1 MLIVIP
7 GALPA
12 LPVAAELA
20 KLLPER
26 APTLHS
32 WLQAGAARPAAF
44 DARAH
49 GCTAFES
56 WQLNRAG
63 YTAEPG
69 LLQGAGLGPLLAAGQ
84 APAGDPAAGD
94 PAAGG
99 PAAAGA
105 AAGAPAAGAPA
116 AGGPVW
122 LAELVHLALGADQAN
137 LLDPDQMD
145 LRPEETAA
153 LLDTARSLFD
163 CTGFTVQALSPQRW
177 RLTLPDGLRPQ
188 TASPHVVAGHRLNE
202 WWRQDADM
210 RPWRRLLNEIQMAWH
225 EHPVNDDR
233 AARGLPPVNA
243 LWLYG
248 GGRPWSIA
256 PAGPERVLTGLDA
269 PQRAGDWS
277 AWLDALAELDAQHLR
292 PLAGKQG
299 VPDTPTDLLLL
310 GDDRQVALTLK
321 PRGGLLGLLPAPKK
335 NWSAWW
341 SHPA

>member
-26 APTLHS
+26 APTLHG
-32 WLQAGAARPAAF
+32 WLQAATARSQAY
-44 DARAH
+44 DLRAH

-56 WQLNRAG
+56 WQLARAG
-63 YTAEPG
+63 YAAEPG
-69 LLQGAGLGPLLAAGQ
+69 LLRSAGLGPLLAAEQ
-84 APAGDPAAGD
+84 SSASPQE
-94 PAAGG
+94 
-99 PAAAGA
+99 
-105 AAGAPAAGAPA
+105 
-116 AGGPVW
+116 PVW
-122 LAELVHLALGADQAN
+122 LCELVHLALGADQAS
-137 LLDPDQMD
+137 LLDPALMD
-145 LRPEETAA
+145 LTESETAA
-153 LLDTARSLFD
+153 LLETARPLFD
-163 CTGFTVQALSPQRW
+163 GTGFSVEPLSPQRW
-177 RLTLPDGLRPQ
+177 RLRLPADLRPQ
-188 TASPHVVAGHRLNE
+188 TASPAAVAGKRLND
-202 WWRQDADM
+202 WWRQDAEA

-248 GGRPWSIA
+248 GGTPWTAA
-256 PAGPERVLTGLDA
+256 PASPAQVLTELDA
-269 PQRAGDWS
+269 PQRAGDWA
-277 AWLDALAELDAQHLR
+277 AWLDALAELDARHLR
-292 PLAGKQG
+292 PLAAAKGL
-299 VPDTPTDLLLL
+299 PATPIELLLL
-310 GDDRQVALTLK
+310 GDDRQAALDLK

>member
-32 WLQAGAARPAAF
+32 WLLAGAAQPSPF
-44 DARAH
+44 NARTE

-56 WQLNRAG
+56 WQLKRAG
-63 YTAEPG
+63 YQPEPG
-69 LLQGAGLGPLLAAGQ
+69 LLPGAGLGPLLAADQGADGQ
-84 APAGDPAAGD
+84 A
-94 PAAGG
+94 
-99 PAAAGA
+99 
-105 AAGAPAAGAPA
+105 
-116 AGGPVW
+116 VW

-137 LLDPDQMD
+137 LLDPGQMD

-153 LLDTARSLFD
+153 LLDTARPLFD
-163 CTGFTVQALSPQRW
+163 GTGFTVQALSPQRW

-188 TASPHVVAGHRLNE
+188 TASPQVVAGQRLNE
-202 WWRQDADM
+202 WWRQDAET

-233 AARGLPPVNA
+233 AARGLAPVNA

-248 GGRPWSIA
+248 GGTPWSVA
-256 PAGPERVLTGLDA
+256 PAGPERILTELDA
-269 PQRAGDWS
+269 PQRTGDWS
-277 AWLDALAELDAQHLR
+277 AWLDALSELDAQHLR
-292 PLAGKQG
+292 PLAGKKG
-299 VPDTPTDLLLL
+299 VPDAPTELLLL

>member
-32 WLQAGAARPAAF
+32 WLLAGAARPAAF
-44 DARAH
+44 DVRAH

-56 WQLNRAG
+56 WQLTRAG
-63 YTAEPG
+63 YTPEPG
-69 LLQGAGLGPLLAAGQ
+69 LLQGAGLGPLLATGR
-84 APAGDPAAGD
+84 APAGDA
-94 PAAGG
+94 
-99 PAAAGA
+99 
-105 AAGAPAAGAPA
+105 
-116 AGGPVW
+116 VW

-137 LLDPDQMD
+137 LLDPGQMD
-145 LRPEETAA
+145 LLPEETAA
-153 LLDTARSLFD
+153 LLDTARPLFEG
-163 CTGFTVQALSPQRW
+163 TGFAVDALSPQRW
-177 RLTLPDGLRPQ
+177 RLRLPDGLRPQ
-188 TASPHVVAGHRLNE
+188 TASPQVVAGQRLNE
-202 WWRQDADM
+202 WWRQDKET

-225 EHPVNDDR
+225 EHPVNDAR
-233 AARGLPPVNA
+233 AARGLAPVNA

-248 GGRPWSIA
+248 GGTPWPIA
-256 PAGPERVLTGLDA
+256 PAGPERVLTELDA
-269 PQRAGDWS
+269 PQRTGDWS

-292 PLAGKQG
+292 PLAGKKG
-299 VPDTPTDLLLL
+299 VPDTATELLLL
-310 GDDRQVALTLK
+310 GDDRKVALTLK

>member
-32 WLQAGAARPAAF
+32 WLLAGTARPAAF
-44 DARAH
+44 DVRAH

-56 WQLNRAG
+56 WQLTRAG
-63 YTAEPG
+63 YSPEPG

-84 APAGDPAAGD
+84 APAGDA
-94 PAAGG
+94 
-99 PAAAGA
+99 
-105 AAGAPAAGAPA
+105 
-116 AGGPVW
+116 VW

-137 LLDPDQMD
+137 LLDPGQMD
-145 LRPEETAA
+145 LLPEETAA
-153 LLDTARSLFD
+153 LLDTARPLFEG
-163 CTGFTVQALSPQRW
+163 TGFSVDSLSPQRW
-177 RLTLPDGLRPQ
+177 RLRLPDGLRPQ
-188 TASPHVVAGHRLNE
+188 TASPQVVAGQRLND
-202 WWRQDADM
+202 WWRQDTET

-225 EHPVNDDR
+225 EHPVNDAR
-233 AARGLPPVNA
+233 AARGLAPVNA

-248 GGRPWSIA
+248 GGTPWPIT

-269 PQRAGDWS
+269 PQRTGDWS

-292 PLAGKQG
+292 PLAGKKG
-299 VPDTPTDLLLL
+299 VPDTATELLLL
-310 GDDRQVALTLK
+310 GDDRKVALTLK

>member
-32 WLQAGAARPAAF
+32 WLQAGAARPQAH
-44 DARAH
+44 DVRAQ
-49 GCTAFES
+49 GCTPYEA
-56 WQLNRAG
+56 WQLARAG
-63 YTAEPG
+63 YVPEAG
-69 LLQGAGLGPLLAAGQ
+69 LPPGAGLGPLLAGTQ
-84 APAGDPAAGD
+84 TGGD
-94 PAAGG
+94 
-99 PAAAGA
+99 
-105 AAGAPAAGAPA
+105 
-116 AGGPVW
+116 GPVW
-122 LAELVHLALGADQAN
+122 LAELVHLALGTDQAA
-137 LLDPDQMD
+137 LLDPGLME
-145 LRPEETAA
+145 LRAEETAA
-153 LLDTARSLFD
+153 LLDTARPLFED
-163 CTGFTVQALSPQRW
+163 TGFEVQALSPERW
-177 RLTLPDGLRPQ
+177 RLRLPEGLRPQ
-188 TASPHVVAGHRLNE
+188 TASPLAVAGQRLND
-202 WWRQDADM
+202 WWRQDAEA

-225 EHPVNDDR
+225 EHPVNDAR

-248 GGRPWSIA
+248 GGKPWTQSQPT
-256 PAGPERVLTGLDA
+256 PAQVYSNLDA
-269 PQRAGDWS
+269 PQRAGDWA
-277 AWLDALAELDAQHLR
+277 AWLDALAALDAQHLR

-299 VPDTPTDLLLL
+299 LPAAPAELLLL
-310 GDDRQVALTLK
+310 GDNRKVALTLK

>member
-32 WLQAGAARPAAF
+32 WLLAGTARPTAF
-44 DARAH
+44 DVRGH

-56 WQLNRAG
+56 WQLRRAG
-63 YTAEPG
+63 YTPEPG
-69 LLQGAGLGPLLAAGQ
+69 LLQGAGLGPLLAAGH
-84 APAGDPAAGD
+84 APTGEA
-94 PAAGG
+94 
-99 PAAAGA
+99 
-105 AAGAPAAGAPA
+105 
-116 AGGPVW
+116 VW

-137 LLDPDQMD
+137 LLDPTQMD
-145 LRPEETAA
+145 LLPEETAA
-153 LLDTARSLFD
+153 LLDTARPLFEG
-163 CTGFTVQALSPQRW
+163 TGFSVEALSPQRW
-177 RLTLPDGLRPQ
+177 RLRLPDGLRPH
-188 TASPHVVAGHRLNE
+188 TASPLVVAGQRLNE
-202 WWRQDADM
+202 WWRQDTET

-225 EHPVNDDR
+225 EHPVNDAR
-233 AARGLPPVNA
+233 AARGVAPVNA

-248 GGRPWSIA
+248 GGTSWPIA
-256 PAGPERVLTGLDA
+256 PAGAERVLTELDT
-269 PQRAGDWS
+269 PQRTGDWS
-277 AWLDALAELDAQHLR
+277 AWLDALAKLDTQHLR
-292 PLAGKQG
+292 PLAGKKG
-299 VPDTPTDLLLL
+299 VPDTPAELLLL

>member
-26 APTLHS
+26 APTLHR
-32 WLQAGAARPAAF
+32 WLLAGAAQAAPF
-44 DARAH
+44 DVRSQ

-56 WQLNRAG
+56 WQLTRAG
-63 YTAEPG
+63 YQPEAG
-69 LLQGAGLGPLLAAGQ
+69 LLQGAGLGPLLAAGAQ
-84 APAGDPAAGD
+84 
-94 PAAGG
+94 
-99 PAAAGA
+99 AAAQPGSLPQGETHGRPHSQPNSHPQA
-105 AAGAPAAGAPA
+105 QPI
-116 AGGPVW
+116 W

-137 LLDPDQMD
+137 LLDPGQMD
-145 LRPEETAA
+145 LRPEESAA
-153 LLDTARSLFD
+153 LLDTARPLFD
-163 CTGFTVQALSPQRW
+163 GTGFTVHALSPQRW
-177 RLTLPDGLRPQ
+177 RLSLPEGLRPQ
-188 TASPHVVAGHRLNE
+188 TASPQVVAGHRLNE
-202 WWRQDADM
+202 WWRQDAET

-225 EHPVNDDR
+225 EHPVNDAR
-233 AARGLPPVNA
+233 AARGMAPVNA

-248 GGRPWSIA
+248 GGTPWPIA
-256 PAGPERVLTGLDA
+256 PAGPERVLTELDA
-269 PQRAGDWS
+269 PQRTGDWA
-277 AWLDALAELDAQHLR
+277 AWLDALSALDAQHLR

-299 VPDTPTDLLLL
+299 VPDTPTELLLL
-310 GDDRQVALTLK
+310 GDDRRVTLTLK

>member
-32 WLQAGAARPAAF
+32 WLLAGAARPSAF

-56 WQLNRAG
+56 WQLRRAG
-63 YTAEPG
+63 YAPEPG

-84 APAGDPAAGD
+84 ASEGEA
-94 PAAGG
+94 
-99 PAAAGA
+99 
-105 AAGAPAAGAPA
+105 
-116 AGGPVW
+116 VW

-137 LLDPDQMD
+137 LLDPGQMD

-153 LLDTARSLFD
+153 LLDTARPLFED
-163 CTGFTVQALSPQRW
+163 TGFAVHALSPQRW
-177 RLTLPDGLRPQ
+177 RLRLPDGLRPQ
-188 TASPHVVAGHRLNE
+188 TASPSVVAGQRLND
-202 WWRQDADM
+202 WWRQDTET

-225 EHPVNDDR
+225 EHPVNDAR
-233 AARGLPPVNA
+233 AARGVAPVNA

-248 GGRPWSIA
+248 GGAPWPIA
-256 PAGPERVLTGLDA
+256 PADPERVLTGLDA
-269 PQRAGDWS
+269 PQRTGDWS
-277 AWLDALAELDAQHLR
+277 AWLDALAELDARHLR
-292 PLAGKQG
+292 PLSGKKG
-299 VPDTPTDLLLL
+299 VPDAPTELLLL
-310 GDDRQVALTLK
+310 GDDRAVALTLK

>member
-32 WLQAGAARPAAF
+32 WLLAGAARPAAF
-44 DARAH
+44 DVRAH

-56 WQLNRAG
+56 WQLTRAG
-63 YTAEPG
+63 YTPEPG

-84 APAGDPAAGD
+84 APAGDA
-94 PAAGG
+94 
-99 PAAAGA
+99 
-105 AAGAPAAGAPA
+105 
-116 AGGPVW
+116 VW

-137 LLDPDQMD
+137 LLDPGQMD
-145 LRPEETAA
+145 LLPEETAA
-153 LLDTARSLFD
+153 LLDTARPLFEG
-163 CTGFTVQALSPQRW
+163 TGFAVDALSPQRW
-177 RLTLPDGLRPQ
+177 RLRLPDGLRPQ
-188 TASPHVVAGHRLNE
+188 TASPQVVAGQRLNE
-202 WWRQDADM
+202 WWRQDTET

-225 EHPVNDDR
+225 EHPVNDAR
-233 AARGLPPVNA
+233 AARGLAPVNA

-248 GGRPWSIA
+248 GGTPWPIA
-256 PAGPERVLTGLDA
+256 PAGPERVLTELDA
-269 PQRAGDWS
+269 PQRTGDWS

-292 PLAGKQG
+292 PLAGKKG
-299 VPDTPTDLLLL
+299 LPDTATELLLL

>member
-32 WLQAGAARPAAF
+32 WLLAGAARPAAF
-44 DARAH
+44 DVRAH

-56 WQLNRAG
+56 WQLTRAG
-63 YTAEPG
+63 YTPEPG

-84 APAGDPAAGD
+84 APAGDA
-94 PAAGG
+94 
-99 PAAAGA
+99 
-105 AAGAPAAGAPA
+105 
-116 AGGPVW
+116 VW

-137 LLDPDQMD
+137 LLDPGQMD
-145 LRPEETAA
+145 LLPEETAA
-153 LLDTARSLFD
+153 LLDTARPLFEG
-163 CTGFTVQALSPQRW
+163 TGFAVDALSPQRW
-177 RLTLPDGLRPQ
+177 RLRLPDGLRPQ
-188 TASPHVVAGHRLNE
+188 TASPQVVAGQRLNE
-202 WWRQDADM
+202 WWRQDTET

-225 EHPVNDDR
+225 EHPVNDAR
-233 AARGLPPVNA
+233 AARGLAPVNA

-248 GGRPWSIA
+248 GGTPWPIA
-256 PAGPERVLTGLDA
+256 PAGPERVLTELDA
-269 PQRAGDWS
+269 PQRTGDWS

-292 PLAGKQG
+292 PLAGKKG
-299 VPDTPTDLLLL
+299 VPDTATELLLL
-310 GDDRQVALTLK
+310 GDDRKVALTLK

>member
-32 WLQAGAARPAAF
+32 WLLAGAARPAAF
-44 DARAH
+44 DVRAH

-56 WQLNRAG
+56 WQLTRAG
-63 YTAEPG
+63 YTPEPG
-69 LLQGAGLGPLLAAGQ
+69 LPQGAGLGPLLAAGQ
-84 APAGDPAAGD
+84 APAGDA
-94 PAAGG
+94 
-99 PAAAGA
+99 
-105 AAGAPAAGAPA
+105 
-116 AGGPVW
+116 VW

-137 LLDPDQMD
+137 LLDPGQMD
-145 LRPEETAA
+145 LLPEETAA
-153 LLDTARSLFD
+153 LLDTARPLFEG
-163 CTGFTVQALSPQRW
+163 TGFAVDALSPQRW
-177 RLTLPDGLRPQ
+177 RLRLPDGLRPQ
-188 TASPHVVAGHRLNE
+188 TASPQVVAGQRLNE
-202 WWRQDADM
+202 WWRQDTET

-225 EHPVNDDR
+225 EHPVNDAR
-233 AARGLPPVNA
+233 AARGLAPVNA

-248 GGRPWSIA
+248 GGTPWPIA

-269 PQRAGDWS
+269 PQRTGDWS

-292 PLAGKQG
+292 PLAGKKG
-299 VPDTPTDLLLL
+299 VPDTATELLLL

>member
-12 LPVAAELA
+12 LPVASELA

-26 APTLHS
+26 APTLHG
-32 WLQAGAARPAAF
+32 WLRAGAARPEAY
-44 DARAH
+44 DVRAH

-56 WQLNRAG
+56 WKLSRAG
-63 YTAEPG
+63 YTPEPG

-84 APAGDPAAGD
+84 AD
-94 PAAGG
+94 GG
-99 PAAAGA
+99 EA
-105 AAGAPAAGAPA
+105 
-116 AGGPVW
+116 VW
-122 LAELVHLALGADQAN
+122 LAELVHLALGTDQAT
-137 LLDPDQMD
+137 LLDPGMMD
-145 LRPEETAA
+145 LRAEETAA
-153 LLDTARSLFD
+153 LLETARPLFED
-163 CTGFTVQALSPQRW
+163 TGFAAEPLSPERW
-177 RLTLPDGLRPQ
+177 RLRLPDGLRPQ
-188 TASPHVVAGHRLNE
+188 TASPLAVAGQRLND
-202 WWRQDADM
+202 WWRQDAQT

-225 EHPVNDDR
+225 GHPVNEAR

-248 GGRPWSIA
+248 GGSPWPVA
-256 PAGPERVLTGLDA
+256 AAGPERVLTGLDA
-269 PQRAGDWS
+269 PQRNGDWA

-292 PLAGKQG
+292 PLAGKNG
-299 VPDTPTDLLLL
+299 LPGTPVELLLL
-310 GDDRQVALTLK
+310 GDDRKAALTLK